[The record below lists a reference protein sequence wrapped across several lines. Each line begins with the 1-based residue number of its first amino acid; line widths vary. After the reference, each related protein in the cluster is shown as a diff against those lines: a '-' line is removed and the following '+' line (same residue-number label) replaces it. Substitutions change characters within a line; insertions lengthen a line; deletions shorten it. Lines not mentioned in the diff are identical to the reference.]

1 MRVFGIILIFL
12 SACAEPDLT
21 PETNYFPNDFPTLA
35 ENQTALNK
43 EIIDLGKQLFFDQ
56 HLSANGEVSCA
67 SCHLPEMSF
76 TDGEALASN
85 GVSGN
90 QLERHSPALVNL
102 AYMDNGLFW
111 DGGAKNLESLVFAP
125 LTHPDEMGADLEE
138 VNNYLAKG
146 FYESAIKSAF
156 KVDEVKVQY
165 AAKAIAQY
173 LKTLVS
179 DQSKYDSMRRGL
191 VNFNNEEQKG
201 YELFKANCSSCHTE
215 PLLTDN
221 SFHNNG
227 LDASFDTA
235 DESLHSGRYRI
246 SHKVEDIGKFKT
258 PTLRNVVITA
268 PYMHD
273 GRFKSL
279 DQVLNHYQ
287 NGINNSAT
295 LDPLLIND
303 NSLGIAFTTDEKAS
317 LMAFLQTLTDSS
329 FTKQH

>member
-1 MRVFGIILIFL
+1 LRVFGIILIFL
-12 SACAEPDLT
+12 SACAEPNLT
-21 PETNYFPNDFPTLA
+21 PETTYFPNDFPTLA

-56 HLSANGEVSCA
+56 NLSVNGAVSCA
-67 SCHLPEMSF
+67 SCHFPEMSF
-76 TDGEALASN
+76 TDGKALSSN

-125 LTHPDEMGADLEE
+125 LTHPDEMGADLED
-138 VNNYLAKG
+138 VNNYLANG
-146 FYESAIKSAF
+146 YYESAIKSVF

-173 LKTLVS
+173 LKTLTS

-191 VNFNNEEQKG
+191 VNFDNVEQKG
-201 YELFKANCSSCHTE
+201 YELFKANCNSCHTE

-246 SHKVEDIGKFKT
+246 THQAEDIGKFKT
-258 PTLRNVVITA
+258 PTLRNVAITA

-273 GRFKSL
+273 GRFTTL

-303 NSLGIAFTTDEKAS
+303 NSPGIAFTNDEKAS
-317 LMAFLQTLTDSS
+317 LIAFLQTLTDAS
-329 FTKQH
+329 FGK